1 MSRKS
6 RTIFSFFFFFT
17 SAYLSTIVLPITIY
31 STISFKNQFRGIE
44 VITNQTVTPLHT
56 DPSFYASFNLT
67 HKKSADD
74 FVPPLSLSSP
84 PSPSFVQKRY
94 PPRSF
99 LSSVH
104 STTTPIKE
112 NKREQRKKRD
122 NKKENKERKGGKE
135 IKGRKS
141 CVNGVHSMS
150 KTSPPVFHPRGRWR
164 GQDRKHRPAER
175 IFFSAPRNSSL
186 TRHPRSCNLLY
197 TYTHTHAHIY
207 IYIFSIR
214 SRLHNGRVSPVPF
227 TQWNRLHRTGIYHRI
242 LERGSSYKS
251 GALVKFL
258 LASKRRLPFTVHPST
273 SPFSGPRL
281 LAAEIPLS
289 SGFHSLPPIRIH
301 LTDFGDRLGGE
312 TIGSSFI
319 YPAPAPPSGERIK
332 KGRRIWETYLNPVC
346 VYNQRPTKATCEQPF
361 PNFLCIPLFF
371 TSVRSFVSSVCFG
384 SSDLFCQNFLQI
396 MIKIYKSRYNWRYF
410 FFYG

>member
-1 MSRKS
+1 MCIQCQRQA
-6 RTIFSFFFFFT
+6 RRYFIQGVDGADRIENTVQRREFSFP
-17 SAYLSTIVLPITIY
+17 LREIRLL
-31 STISFKNQFRGIE
+31 R
-44 VITNQTVTPLHT
+44 VTP
-56 DPSFYASFNLT
+56 AR
-67 HKKSADD
+67 A
-74 FVPPLSLSSP
+74 
-84 PSPSFVQKRY
+84 
-94 PPRSF
+94 
-99 LSSVH
+99 
-104 STTTPIKE
+104 I
-112 NKREQRKKRD
+112 
-122 NKKENKERKGGKE
+122 
-135 IKGRKS
+135 
-141 CVNGVHSMS
+141 C
-150 KTSPPVFHPRGRWR
+150 
-164 GQDRKHRPAER
+164 
-175 IFFSAPRNSSL
+175 
-186 TRHPRSCNLLY
+186 
-197 TYTHTHAHIY
+197 YTHTHTHTRIY

-273 SPFSGPRL
+273 SLFSGPRL

-289 SGFHSLPPIRIH
+289 SAFHSLPPIRIH

-346 VYNQRPTKATCEQPF
+346 VYNQRPMKATCEQPF

-371 TSVRSFVSSVCFG
+371 TSVRSFVSCVCFG

-410 FFYG
+410 FFTVEIHFIIYKYIFVYRCP